1 MSWAEVKLNNLV
13 QLGATRAHEAT
24 DADQP
29 MHVSRENLVLNCFRG
44 SRTKTLSRARARVCV
59 CAAAEILSK
68 LLFGSQLLATSAF
81 GSTRVDKPKHASI
94 LLADMHVSVCVMVL
108 EDSFELSIFRFR
120 CLSAWRRLL

>member
-68 LLFGSQLLATSAF
+68 LLFGSQLLAKLSYISF
-81 GSTRVDKPKHASI
+81 WVDSGRQTQTCEYPACRHAC
-94 LLADMHVSVCVMVL
+94 VCVC
-108 EDSFELSIFRFR
+108 DG
-120 CLSAWRRLL
+120 A